1 MACTIPCNRYL
12 PDWFTFGIMFSLNA
26 VPKYNTLPRC
36 PVLLLISL
44 AFFISCNEKRSER
57 AVERSFYYWKSVF
70 TLTRFEEQRL
80 DSLEV
85 KTLYI
90 KFFDVDW
97 DEESRSPVPVAK
109 LQVTNNK
116 LPEKIQVI
124 PVVFISNECIRKT
137 DPSQITMLANRIHT
151 LIQDI
156 ISGNRFKSIKEI
168 QIDCD
173 WTQATKEKYF
183 RLLNDLKQKVTD
195 LPNGQ
200 AGYKLS
206 CTIRLHQIKFLVKTG
221 VPPVDRGLLMC
232 YNMGNLK
239 NPATKNSILETR
251 ELKKYSSNLSNYPLP
266 LDLALPL
273 FDWKVLYR
281 NNSYA
286 GLIQNLPGN
295 CFTDAFTKRSGNR
308 YEILKDTLLNGYEL
322 RKGDLIRDEQS
333 DLKEIL
339 AAANEAGS
347 RLKNTQLRVSL
358 YHLDSVILNK
368 YTTNELESI
377 YNSLR

>member
-1 MACTIPCNRYL
+1 
-12 PDWFTFGIMFSLNA
+12 MFPLNA
-26 VPKYNTLPRC
+26 VFKYNTLTRC

-44 AFFISCNEKRSER
+44 SCFISCNEKRSER

-70 TLTRFEEQRL
+70 TLTQFEEQRL
-80 DSLEV
+80 DSLKV

-97 DEESRSPVPVAK
+97 DEESRTPVPVAK
-109 LQVTNNK
+109 LQASNNK
-116 LPEKIQVI
+116 LPERMQVI
-124 PVVFISNECIRKT
+124 PTVFISNECIRKI

-156 ISGNRFKSIKEI
+156 VSSYSLTSIKEM

-183 RLLNDLKQKVTD
+183 RLLNDLKRPAGPGGQTTN
-195 LPNGQ
+195 LPAGQ

-206 CTIRLHQIKFLVKTG
+206 CTIRLHQIKFLAKSG

-251 ELKKYSSNLSNYPLP
+251 ELKKYSSNLSSYPLP

-295 CFTDAFTKRSGNR
+295 CFTGAFAKRTGNR
-308 YEILKDTLLNGYEL
+308 YEILKDTLLNGYDL

-333 DLKEIL
+333 DLEEIL

-347 RLKNTQLRVSL
+347 KLKNTQLRVSL